1 MSNGTKWFTGCASL
15 DAAKARYKELAKR
28 YHPDINPEAGDEAMQ
43 QINAE
48 YDEVVKRLSR
58 VSSDG
63 CTQATEQ
70 EARDAQDVAEAFR
83 AAVLAIIHLR
93 GIQIELCG
101 SWLWVSGDTYQHRE
115 ALKAAGYRWASKK
128 QMWYWRPEE
137 AACPH
142 HRRGASM
149 ADIRTKYGSERIKSD
164 PNGDRPRQIAD

>member
-1 MSNGTKWFTGCASL
+1 
-15 DAAKARYKELAKR
+15 
-28 YHPDINPEAGDEAMQ
+28 MQ

-48 YDEVVKRLSR
+48 YDEVVKRLFR
-58 VSSDG
+58 VASDG

-83 AAVLAIIHLR
+83 AAVLAIIHLE
-93 GIQIELCG
+93 GLEVELCG

-137 AACPH
+137 SACPH

-149 ADIRTKYGSERIKSD
+149 AQIRIKYGSERIKSD
-164 PNGDRPRQIAD
+164 GRGYRPALAQ